1 MKSMTFK
8 GKLTFLLSIVLAS
21 TFLIIGVS
29 FNSIMNNS
37 ILDNARD
44 AIVDTRNIITSSN
57 RINQRLFVSTQ
68 NFLMTPNYESIETGM
83 MHNPEILMLH
93 YVMADVLNES
103 TISPSPQIHELR
115 ISNELFYVNLIE
127 NPNNPSQWIVLYI
140 SMSTLDNLKVNLN
153 LILFVIMMIMLA
165 VGIILI
171 WVVSSSMTLP
181 LTQLS
186 AFATS
191 VGRGNR
197 KTDPHKYHEKE
208 LKMLHYSMNTM
219 VSNLVEQE
227 QASRYFFQNVS
238 HELRTP
244 LQIILAQLEAYQYDF
259 VSKENT
265 LHVITNQGE
274 RLKLLIDDL
283 LVLSRLE
290 SHNVD
295 VVVESIDIR
304 DVIEEISSSMHVLLE
319 DKGLEMKYQFPS
331 DPVIL
336 KMDESSLTKVLSN
349 LLTNAIR
356 YSKSKIIWEVIDT
369 INSIEVKITN
379 DGEMIP
385 EDFKDKIFDRFQKG
399 DRGHIGIGL
408 AIVKA
413 VMEHYGGDI
422 QVDSNP
428 EQTTLKLYFKK

>member
-1 MKSMTFK
+1 MKNMTFK
-8 GKLTFLLSIVLAS
+8 GKLTLVLSIVLAS

-29 FNSIMNNS
+29 FNSIMNTS
-37 ILDNARD
+37 ILNNARE
-44 AIVDTRNIITSSN
+44 AIVDSRNIITSSN
-57 RINQRLFVSTQ
+57 RMNQRLFVSTQ
-68 NFLMTPNYESIETGM
+68 NFIMSPDYVSSEAGM
-83 MHNPEILMLH
+83 MHSPHMMMIH
-93 YVMADVLNES
+93 RVIASVLKENA
-103 TISPSPQIHELR
+103 ISPSPDILELR
-115 ISNELFYVNLIE
+115 IGGELFYVNLIE
-127 NPNNPSQWIVLYI
+127 NPSSESQWIVLYV
-140 SMSTLDNLKVNLN
+140 SMSTLDNLKANLN
-153 LILFVIMMIMLA
+153 LILFVIMVIMLV

-171 WVVSSSMTLP
+171 WFVSSSMTLP

-191 VGRGNR
+191 VGHGHRQS
-197 KTDPHKYHEKE
+197 DPHEYHEKE
-208 LKMLHYSMNTM
+208 LIDLHDSMNTM
-219 VSNLVEQE
+219 VSNLLEQE
-227 QASRYFFQNVS
+227 QASRHFFQNVS

-265 LHVITNQGE
+265 LSVISNQGE

-290 SHNVD
+290 AHNVD

-319 DKGLEMKYQFPS
+319 DKGLEMKYQFPNH
-331 DPVIL
+331 PVIL
-336 KMDESSLTKVLSN
+336 KMDESSLTKVFSN

-356 YSKSKIIWEVIDT
+356 YSKSKIVWEVNEHNT
-369 INSIEVKITN
+369 HVEVKISN

-385 EDFKDKIFDRFQKG
+385 EDFKDKIFNRFQKG

-413 VMEHYGGDI
+413 VMEHYGGDVK
-422 QVDSNP
+422 VDSHP
-428 EQTTLKLYFKK
+428 EKTTFILQFKK